1 MPTEPDLAATARLL
15 GEPARMAMLDALLG
29 GTTKSGRELAK
40 AAGIAPSTASEHL
53 AQLTDAGLVAAAP
66 DGRKRAYSLAGPH
79 VAEALE
85 GLAALSPPRKARSLR
100 EATAAQLHREART
113 CYDHLAGSLGVAVCD
128 ALVARRLLDPAD
140 GGWTVTKDGE
150 RQFGDMGID
159 LAELRAGRRPLTRVC
174 IDWSERRPHLAG
186 ALGAALAGRLLESA
200 WIARRPGLRAV
211 EVTPRGREELTDRL
225 GVEPDGAGGWVA
237 QQAVAA

>member
-1 MPTEPDLAATARLL
+1 MPTEPDLAAVARLL

-40 AAGIAPSTASEHL
+40 AADIAPSTASEHL
-53 AQLTDAGLVAAAP
+53 AQLDEAGLVNSTP
-66 DGRKRAYSLAGPH
+66 DGRKRAYSPAGPD

-85 GLAALSPPRKARSLR
+85 ALAALAPPRQARSLR

-128 ALVARRLLDPAD
+128 ALVARHLIDPAD
-140 GGWTVTKDGE
+140 GGWTVTPTGE
-150 RQFGDMGID
+150 QSFAELAID
-159 LAELRAGRRPLTRVC
+159 VAELRAGRRRLTRVC

-186 ALGAALAGRLLESA
+186 ALGAALADRLLERR

-211 EVTPRGREELTDRL
+211 EVTARGARGLADWI
-225 GVEPDGAGGWVA
+225 GVEADQAGGWA
-237 QQAVAA
+237 PLAA